1 MTSPSNRRAVPA
13 LLALLLLLTLAA
25 CSGASAGGNSG
36 TLSRIT
42 VQPGAVPS
50 IAVDG
55 TVRVGCKWGV
65 PRLQLVRL
73 PTRDVTSS
81 ATWSSSDTSVATVEN
96 GLVTGTGIGTATIT
110 ASLDGKTGTTKV
122 AVGQTL
128 TLEVTPTVAGT
139 FSVSANPNRQF
150 QALARFPDGTVL
162 DLSVFTTWS
171 SNNSAVLLFYDP
183 SDPLHAPGDAALVST
198 GTATVTATLDLEHL
212 ASFGVTV
219 YP

>member
-13 LLALLLLLTLAA
+13 LLALLLLMTLAG

-36 TLSRIT
+36 TLSLIT
-42 VQPGAVPS
+42 LEPGAVPS

-55 TVRVGCKWGV
+55 TVRVAANGAYQDSAGK
-65 PRLQLVRL
+65 
-73 PTRDVTSS
+73 TSYKDVTGS

-96 GLVTGTGIGTATIT
+96 GLVTGTGMGTATIT

-128 TLEVTPTVAGT
+128 ALEVTPTVAGT

-183 SDPLHAPGDAALVST
+183 LDPLHAPGDAALVST